1 MVCKLKTRCSILAA
15 CNPKSN
21 LDPSKSLCVNVAMS
35 SPLLSRFDLILFLRD
50 VVDEDKDRALAD
62 YLFNSSQMTHQD
74 SWNLKKLQVNLS
86 LCWHCRSYLAH
97 VFRLTIQ

>member
-50 VVDEDKDRALAD
+50 VVDEDKDRELAD
-62 YLFNSSQMTHQD
+62 YLFNKSQMTHQD
-74 SWNLKKLQVNLS
+74 LWNLKQLQVKSFRFALTD
-86 LCWHCRSYLAH
+86 CLAQ
-97 VFRLTIQ
+97 FF